1 MPTQAQLTGFFCRA
15 SRAARAVPR
24 AGSATPPANCRIA
37 QLRQTIMPGFL
48 YGGAMY
54 RGEFLLELEEHRPG
68 PWTPQEVF
76 GHAAAAAECMEEFW
90 ADEAAMRQMLENVHD
105 TPHTF
110 AELITMSDMAFM
122 SLLGPKATEYVR
134 VQGANGGSLFFRV
147 LPRGGLVPWGPGLD
161 GFNSAVAADA
171 ADAAAADKGVQDALE
186 DAADVAG
193 DVVPSS
199 ETDGTCVDDI
209 FDASTDESHSTS
221 GTTAVTLSSHSSLP
235 SLLDALTDDE
245 GPPTTVFVLNPA
257 QLRHLREISLSGEE
271 HESASDSVQR
281 WAMGVERE

>member
-1 MPTQAQLTGFFCRA
+1 MPTQAQLTCFFCRA

-24 AGSATPPANCRIA
+24 AGSATPPANRRIA
-37 QLRQTIMPGFL
+37 QLRQTIMPHFL

-54 RGEFLLELEEHRPG
+54 HSPVHADAPPRLLLP
-68 PWTPQEVF
+68 EVF

-105 TPHTF
+105 TPHAF

-122 SLLGPKATEYVR
+122 ILLGPKATEYVR
-134 VQGANGGSLFFRV
+134 VQGTNGGSLFFRV

-161 GFNSAVAADA
+161 RFNSAVAADA
-171 ADAAAADKGVQDALE
+171 ADAAAADTGVQGALE
-186 DAADVAG
+186 DAADVAR

-209 FDASTDESHSTS
+209 FDASADDSHSTS

-235 SLLDALTDDE
+235 SLLDALTDDG
-245 GPPTTVFVLNPA
+245 GPPATVFVLNPA